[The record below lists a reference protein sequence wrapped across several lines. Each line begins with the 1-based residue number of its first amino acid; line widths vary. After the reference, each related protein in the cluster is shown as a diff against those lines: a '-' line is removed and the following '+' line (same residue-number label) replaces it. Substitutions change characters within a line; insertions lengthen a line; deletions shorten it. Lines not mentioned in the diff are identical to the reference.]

1 MKFDRKYGAKG
12 STLAAAAAAA
22 ADSET
27 EPEVSE
33 DAVTPSRIASELED
47 KVRFCGAKAR
57 SADTVFHIN

>member
-12 STLAAAAAAA
+12 STLAAAAAA

-47 KVRFCGAKAR
+47 KVRFCGATAR
-57 SADTVFHIN
+57 IADTVFHIN